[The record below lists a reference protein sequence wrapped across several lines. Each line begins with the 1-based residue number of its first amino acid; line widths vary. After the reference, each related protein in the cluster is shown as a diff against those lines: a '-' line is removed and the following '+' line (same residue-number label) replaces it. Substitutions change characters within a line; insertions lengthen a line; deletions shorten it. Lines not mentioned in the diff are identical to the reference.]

1 MPRAAALNN
10 VILSQIGE
18 SRVTKAKIGPAIRE
32 EDYES
37 FRKLSPDLPDTFGEW
52 ASNAADIDRR
62 LKDRGVT
69 LDRIVI
75 DPDGFAAWTR
85 ARGMK

>member
-1 MPRAAALNN
+1 MRKP
-10 VILSQIGE
+10 
-18 SRVTKAKIGPAIRE
+18 KIGPAIRK
-32 EDYES
+32 EDYEA

-52 ASNAADIDRR
+52 ASNAADVDRR

-69 LDRIVI
+69 VDRIVI

-85 ARGMK
+85 VRGMNRDEAARRAFAVSKDRRG